1 MRRLLTFG
9 VLLGLMLI
17 TALTTIEYAY
27 SAPSYATYDYQAMK
41 IISIDM
47 SSDELKADIETT
59 SADNNTNIIYEE
71 RFREDLKDTY
81 IFYSTLEADEFGH
94 LPIDSKIEWKD
105 FAKLD
110 SYKLVN
116 RLIYIENTSE
126 TDSVI
131 NELEELGI
139 KLEPHQQLF
148 DIFVEWRD
156 VLPLVL
162 LTLLLNIIIIFI
174 YHNNMLKEYSIRI
187 LEGSS
192 KLSIIGDEV
201 VRKTS
206 FYLAMVA
213 IILFIIFIWSPLFY
227 YFVRLSKFLL
237 FYVVYLAIIHLVALC
252 TCIKNEHNIY
262 MKNYNNN
269 DNFIFFL
276 MMCKYFVFIGLAI
289 TIPSIVG
296 LYEAKSDIL
305 DEIASLDK
313 YSDIVVSEIYDS
325 TGSITDDDVYSILEQ
340 FYLNTVDRYNGV
352 LYGME
357 TTGNSVINYN
367 ALSYID
373 IIDTEGN
380 IITEDDMST
389 TISTVLVPESSV
401 NDFNEDSYD
410 RECEIKVIQDN
421 QTFMS
426 VVSWEITEKKMVHP
440 QTIVYL
446 PRNFTNLQYNDIVP
460 QMTGREYF
468 LNVPGEDKFKELEP
482 VINESGGN
490 GVIINAPSIA
500 IASEEKLLNITNDI
514 QNKMYLFTVFVITG
528 ILVSIFVV
536 TMYIRSEGKDLAV
549 KSLEGTSTV
558 LNFKVIYA
566 VIIIELIT
574 GLIMIAFNRTD
585 FITLTSLIIFELLL
599 NAIVIRHNTKDMLV
613 GYLKGE
619 K

>member
-17 TALTTIEYAY
+17 TVLTTIEYAY
-27 SAPSYATYDYQAMK
+27 SAPSYATYDYKAMK

-105 FAKLD
+105 FDEVD

-131 NELEELGI
+131 NDLQEHGI

-192 KLSIIGDEV
+192 KLSIIGDELL
-201 VRKTS
+201 RKT
-206 FYLAMVA
+206 FVYLAMVA
-213 IILFIIFIWSPLFY
+213 IILAIIFIWSPLLY
-227 YFVRLSKFLL
+227 YIVRLIKFLL
-237 FYVVYLAIIHLVALC
+237 FYVVYLAIIHLVALS

-276 MMCKYFVFIGLAI
+276 MMCKYFVFIGLAF

-296 LYEAKSDIL
+296 LYHLKSSVL

-313 YSDIVVSEIYDS
+313 YSDIVISEIYDS

-352 LYGME
+352 LYDMDV
-357 TTGNSVINYN
+357 TGDSVINYN
-367 ALSYID
+367 ALSLK
-373 IIDTEGN
+373 G
-380 IITEDDMST
+380 
-389 TISTVLVPESSV
+389 L
-401 NDFNEDSYD
+401 NEDGS
-410 RECEIKVIQDN
+410 
-421 QTFMS
+421 
-426 VVSWEITEKKMVHP
+426 
-440 QTIVYL
+440 TI
-446 PRNFTNLQYNDIVP
+446 I
-460 QMTGREYF
+460 
-468 LNVPGEDKFKELEP
+468 
-482 VINESGGN
+482 
-490 GVIINAPSIA
+490 
-500 IASEEKLLNITNDI
+500 IASHEQYLDEYVNRIVNI
-514 QNKMYLFTVFVITG
+514 
-528 ILVSIFVV
+528 S
-536 TMYIRSEGKDLAV
+536 
-549 KSLEGTSTV
+549 
-558 LNFKVIYA
+558 
-566 VIIIELIT
+566 
-574 GLIMIAFNRTD
+574 
-585 FITLTSLIIFELLL
+585 
-599 NAIVIRHNTKDMLV
+599 
-613 GYLKGE
+613 
-619 K
+619 